1 MDSQFNTL
9 TQSFHD
15 NYLQYKI
22 TGDSKYQTGYKSA
35 QQGLDAILSSMKQSV
50 ASGKADLH
58 DFYKSGVEE
67 RIQQL
72 DSEQKS
78 IQSGIRQSQDE
89 YIASQMRLPSSTS
102 QPIVIPTSKYI
113 TIGVLTVIMF
123 GLYLV

>member
-22 TGDSKYQTGYKSA
+22 TGDPKYQSGYQSA
-35 QQGLDAILSSMKQSV
+35 QQGIETILSSLEQSV
-50 ASGKADLH
+50 QSGKADIH

-67 RIQQL
+67 RLQQL

-78 IQSGIRQSQDE
+78 IQRGILQDQDE
-89 YIASQMRLPSSTS
+89 LVASQMRLPSSTS
-102 QPIVIPTSKYI
+102 QSIIIPTSKYI
-113 TIGVLTVIMF
+113 TIGALSVVMI
-123 GLYLV
+123 GLYLL